1 MKGIIPGMFGGKV
14 FKGTNPEKKG
24 VTYGP
29 NTEKVSPHPVD
40 TLLDGVNG
48 MSRKNYEPNGLV
60 HIDPLKIEQIN
71 S

>member
-1 MKGIIPGMFGGKV
+1 MKGLIPGIFGGKT
-14 FKGTNPEKKG
+14 FKGTNPQKKG

-29 NTEKVSPHPVD
+29 NTHEPPKHPID
-40 TLLDGVNG
+40 NILDGVNG

-60 HIDPLKIEQIN
+60 HIDPDKIKQIN